1 MSKEKYF
8 QTDDL
13 SETVRDL
20 EMVERFLKKIDP
32 EIYYW
37 KWVILALH
45 SSLQGFMVAALKGSS
60 GLAVMTDKSAEGW
73 HKAHRAGS
81 RTVPRLKLDT
91 FPNLYKKIKTEK
103 MLMYHG
109 SKKFV
114 STDEQDLSVKKLNS
128 RRNDYIHFK
137 PMRRIIYTAGL
148 PQDAKECLSVIK
160 FLALDSG
167 IIWFMKGYSSN
178 KIEQLIK
185 RIDRV
190 LDELAMRYR
199 PDT

>member
-1 MSKEKYF
+1 MSKQKYLK
-8 QTDDL
+8 TDDL
-13 SETVRDL
+13 NEAVRDL
-20 EMVERFLKKIDP
+20 EMVRRFLEKLNS

-60 GLAVMTDKSAEGW
+60 GLNVLTDKSAEGW
-73 HKAHRAGS
+73 LKAHQADL
-81 RTVPRLKLDT
+81 RTFPRLKLDT
-91 FPNLYKKIKTEK
+91 FLNLYEK
-103 MLMYHG
+103 MKTDKILMYHG

-114 STDEQDLSVKKLNS
+114 STEEQDRSVKKLNS

-167 IIWFMKGYSSN
+167 NIWFMKGYSSN